1 MGTQSESMTVTVDD
15 RGRVTLPKA
24 VRERLHVDEGDDLTV
39 AIEDGEIRLRLDR
52 TPFEPIT
59 SNKTEWRTEAFLDT
73 ETAMVGEPVGKD
85 ADSDLNLQ
93 NKLY

>member
-1 MGTQSESMTVTVDD
+1 MGTQSDSITVTVDD

-39 AIEDGEIRLRLDR
+39 DIEDGEIRLRQDK

-59 SNKTEWRTEAFLDT
+59 SNKIEWGTETFLDN
-73 ETAMVGEPVGKD
+73 ETAMVGEPDGED
-85 ADSDLNLQ
+85 ANG
-93 NKLY
+93 N

>member
-1 MGTQSESMTVTVDD
+1 MGTQSDSITVTVDD

-39 AIEDGEIRLRLDR
+39 AIEDGEIRLRSDK

-59 SNKTEWRTEAFLDT
+59 SNKTEWGAKTFLDT
-73 ETAMVGEPVGKD
+73 ETAMVGEPDGED
-85 ADSDLNLQ
+85 TDGN
-93 NKLY
+93 